1 MFKTL
6 YTKLIFWF
14 FIILLVITAIYIG
27 LTTFTIPMYQQEVTQ
42 KLHEKLAANLV
53 KENLLLEENE
63 INRQALEHIF
73 HNLMVINPAIEVYLT
88 DTKGEILSF
97 SAPPGKVKKTVINLN
112 PVIAFIDKK
121 SSFPI
126 MGDNPR
132 DYNEQKVFSAAKIT
146 HNNVHEGYLYIVLGG
161 EEYDSVVNMLK
172 GSYILQLSAKTMVAG
187 FAITLLVGFFIFNL
201 ITRRLRYLANVMEK
215 FKKSDFQHNIDLPER
230 FDGRPVDEV
239 DQIGTTFR
247 EMSER
252 IIQQV
257 NQLKA
262 TDTSRRELVANVSH
276 DLRTPLSSLQGY
288 LETLTLKS
296 AELNEDEKHQYLEIA
311 FKQSERLGRLISELF
326 ELAMLENQTA
336 PVHYEPFSLAELAQ
350 DVSQKFMLTAK
361 EKNIKLTTH
370 LPSDSPFV
378 SADIALIERVLENLI
393 ENAIK
398 YTPNGGEVTLSISQH
413 AEQLMTQIKDTGL
426 GIPDGD
432 LPHIFERFY
441 RVDKSRQTEQEG
453 TGLGL
458 AISKRILQ
466 LHNSVINVNSE
477 FEKGTEFSFSLPEYN
492 PA

>member
-6 YTKLIFWF
+6 YAKLIFWF
-14 FIILLVITAIYIG
+14 FIILLIITALYIG
-27 LTTFTIPMYQQEVTQ
+27 LTTITVPMYQQEVTQ

-53 KENLLLEENE
+53 KENLLLKENE
-63 INRQALEHIF
+63 INRQALEHVF
-73 HNLMVINPAIEVYLT
+73 HNLMVVNPSIEVYLT
-88 DTKGEILSF
+88 DKKGEILSY
-97 SAPPGKVKKTVINLN
+97 SAPPGKVKKSFINLK
-112 PVIAFIDKK
+112 PIIAFIDKK
-121 SSFPI
+121 RNFPI

-132 DYNEQKVFSAAKIT
+132 DYQEQKVFSAAKII
-146 HNNVHEGYLYIVLGG
+146 NNNIHEGYLYIVLGG

-172 GSYILQLSAKTMVAG
+172 GSYILQLSATTMITG
-187 FAITLLVGFFIFNL
+187 FAFTLLVGFFIFNL
-201 ITRRLRYLANVMEK
+201 ITRRLRYLSNIMEK
-215 FKKSDFQHNIDLPER
+215 FKKSDFQHSIHLPER

-257 NQLKA
+257 KQLKA

-296 AELNEDEKHQYLEIA
+296 AELSEEEKHQYLEIA

-326 ELAMLENQTA
+326 ELAMLENQSA

-350 DVSQKFMLTAK
+350 DVSQKFVLTAK
-361 EKNIKLTTH
+361 EKNIKLITQ
-370 LPSDSPFV
+370 LPPDSPFV

-426 GIPDGD
+426 GIPDAD

-466 LHNSVINVNSE
+466 LHNSVINVSSE

-492 PA
+492 QA

>member
-6 YTKLIFWF
+6 YGKLIFWF
-14 FIILLVITAIYIG
+14 FIILVIITGIFIG
-27 LTTFTIPMYQQEVTQ
+27 LTAVTVPMYQQEVTQ
-42 KLHEKLAANLV
+42 KLHEQLATNLV
-53 KENLLLEENE
+53 KENLLLKEKE
-63 INRQALEHIF
+63 INQPALKHIF
-73 HNLMVINPAIEVYLT
+73 HNLMVVNPAIEVYLT
-88 DTKGEILSF
+88 DKKGEILSY
-97 SAPPGKVKKTVINLN
+97 SAPPGKVKKKFIDLEPVIN
-112 PVIAFIDKK
+112 FIEKRKK
-121 SSFPI
+121 LPI

-132 DYNEQKVFSAAKIT
+132 DTTGKKVFSAAKVFNDNI
-146 HNNVHEGYLYIVLGG
+146 HEGYLYIVLGG
-161 EEYDSVVNMLK
+161 EEYDSVVNLLK
-172 GSYILQLSAKTMVAG
+172 GSYILQLSATTLAAG
-187 FAITLLVGFFIFNL
+187 FFITLLVGFFIFNL
-201 ITRRLRYLANVMEK
+201 ITRRLRYLSSVMEK
-215 FKKSDFQHNIDLPER
+215 FKKSDFQHNIDLPEQ

-239 DQIGTTFR
+239 DQIGTTLR

-262 TDTSRRELVANVSH
+262 TDASRRELVANVSH

-296 AELNEDEKHQYLEIA
+296 TELSEDEKQQYLQIA

-336 PVHYEPFSLAELAQ
+336 PIQHEPFSLAELAQ
-350 DVSQKFMLTAK
+350 DVSQKFVLGAK
-361 EKNIKLTTH
+361 EKNIKLRTK
-370 LPSDSPFV
+370 LSPDSPFV
-378 SADIALIERVLENLI
+378 SADIALIERVLENLL

-398 YTPNGGEVTLSISQH
+398 YTPNGGEVTLSINH
-413 AEQLMTQIKDTGL
+413 NAEQLITHITDTGL
-426 GIPDGD
+426 GIPDED

-466 LHNSVINVNSE
+466 LHNSVINVKSE
-477 FEKGTEFSFSLPEYN
+477 FEKGTDFSFSLPEYTQ
-492 PA
+492 A